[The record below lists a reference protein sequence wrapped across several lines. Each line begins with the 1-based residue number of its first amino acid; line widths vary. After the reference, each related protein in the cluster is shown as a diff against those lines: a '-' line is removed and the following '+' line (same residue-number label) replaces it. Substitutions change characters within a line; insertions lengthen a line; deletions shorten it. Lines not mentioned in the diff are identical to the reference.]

1 MKAAVLHANKDIR
14 FDEIPTPVVEKGTVL
29 VKVVATGICGSDLPR
44 VHDHAAH
51 NYPIILGHE
60 FSGYVAE
67 IGEGVTSVSKDDHVV
82 GIPLVPCME
91 CEDCKNGNYS
101 LCKHY
106 SFVGSRQNGSMAEY
120 VLLPESNVM
129 KIDKSIPF
137 EVAAFFEPS
146 TVAIHALYQADYKD
160 GGTVAVL
167 GGGNIGLFTLQW
179 IKIFGAKKVVVID
192 VDHDRLKDSL
202 DLGADAVVALCD
214 EDYKEQLNALT
225 DNRGFD
231 YVFVSTGSTDA
242 MKLAFEIAG
251 NKAHLCFIGTPTK
264 EMTFS
269 VKEWENMN
277 RKEFYLTGSWMSYS
291 KPFPGKEWEMT
302 DKHFAI
308 GDLKVTDSMIFE
320 QYPLDKTM
328 EAFNLFTIP
337 GKVKGKVQIID
348 K

>member
-308 GDLKVTDSMIFE
+308 GDLKVTDRMIFE

>member
-14 FDEIPTPVVEKGTVL
+14 FDEIPTPAVEKGTVL

-214 EDYKEQLNALT
+214 EDYKDQLNALT

>member
-14 FDEIPTPVVEKGTVL
+14 FDEIPTPQVTEGTVL

-44 VHDHAAH
+44 VHNHGAH

-67 IGEGVTSVSKDDHVV
+67 IGEGVNTVEKGDHVV

-91 CEDCKNGNYS
+91 CVDCKAGNYS

-120 VLLPESNVM
+120 VLLPQTNVM

-137 EVAAFFEPS
+137 ETAAFFEPS

-179 IKIFGAKKVVVID
+179 VKIFGAKKVVVID
-192 VDHDRLKDSL
+192 IDHDRLKDSV

-214 EDYKEQLNALT
+214 EDFKDQLNALT
-225 DNRGFD
+225 DGRGFD

-242 MKLAFEIAG
+242 MKLAFDIAG

-264 EMTFS
+264 EMTFT

-291 KPFPGKEWEMT
+291 KEFPGKEWEMT
-302 DKHFAI
+302 DKHFAK
-308 GDLKVTDSMIFE
+308 GDLKITDSMIFA
-320 QYPLDKTM
+320 QYPLKDTM
-328 EAFNLFTIP
+328 EAFDLFTIP

>member
-51 NYPIILGHE
+51 SYPIILGHE

>member
-14 FDEIPTPVVEKGTVL
+14 FDEIPTPQVEKGTVL

-44 VHDHAAH
+44 VHNNGAH

-67 IGEGVTSVSKDDHVV
+67 VGEGVTSVTKDDHVV
-82 GIPLVPCME
+82 GIPLIPCME
-91 CEDCKNGNYS
+91 CADCKAGNYS

-106 SFVGSRQNGSMAEY
+106 SFVGSRQNGSMAQY

-129 KIDKSIPF
+129 KIDKSIPY

-192 VDHDRLKDSL
+192 VDHDRLKDSVE
-202 DLGADAVVALCD
+202 LGADAVVALCD
-214 EDYKEQLNALT
+214 EDYKDQINALT

-308 GDLKVTDSMIFE
+308 GDLKVTDSMIFA
-320 QYPLDKTM
+320 QYPLEKTM
-328 EAFNLFTIP
+328 EAFDLFTIP

>member
-14 FDEIPTPVVEKGTVL
+14 FDEIPTPVAEKGTVL

-67 IGEGVTSVSKDDHVV
+67 VGEGVTSVSKDDHVV

-202 DLGADAVVALCD
+202 NLGADAVVALCD
-214 EDYKEQLNALT
+214 EDYKDQLNKLT

>member
-146 TVAIHALYQADYKD
+146 TVAIHALYQADYKE

>member
-291 KPFPGKEWEMT
+291 KDFPGKEWKMT

>member
-1 MKAAVLHANKDIR
+1 MKAAVLCANKDVR
-14 FDEIPTPVVEKGTVL
+14 YQEIETPKVEKGTVL

-44 VHDHAAH
+44 VHSNGAH

-67 IGEGVTSVSKDDHVV
+67 VGEGVTSVSKDDHVV

-91 CEDCKNGNYS
+91 CEDCKAGNYS

-120 VLLPESNVM
+120 VLLPEKNVM
-129 KIDKSIPF
+129 KIDKTIPY

-179 IKIFGAKKVVVID
+179 IKIFGCKKVVVID
-192 VDHDRLKDSL
+192 VDHDRLKDSV

-214 EDYKEQLNALT
+214 DDYKAQLDTLT
-225 DNRGFD
+225 EGRGFD

-269 VKEWENMN
+269 VREWENMN

-291 KPFPGKEWEMT
+291 KEFPGKEWEMT

-308 GDLKVTDSMIFE
+308 GDLKVTDSMIFA
-320 QYPLDKTM
+320 QYPLEKTM

>member
-82 GIPLVPCME
+82 GIPLVPCIE

>member
-1 MKAAVLHANKDIR
+1 MKAAVLHANKDVRCI
-14 FDEIPTPVVEKGTVL
+14 EIPTPQVEKDTVL

-44 VHDHAAH
+44 VHDNGAH

-60 FSGYVAE
+60 FAGYVAE
-67 IGEGVTSVSKDDHVV
+67 IGEGVTNVKEGDHVV

-91 CEDCKNGNYS
+91 CEDCKAGNYS

-120 VLLPESNVM
+120 VLLPSTNVM
-129 KIDKSIPF
+129 KIDEKIPY

-146 TVAIHALYQADYKD
+146 TVAIHALYQAEYKD

-192 VDHDRLKDSL
+192 IDHDRLKDSV

-214 EDYKEQLNALT
+214 DDYKDQLNALT

-320 QYPLDKTM
+320 QYPLEKTM

>member
-302 DKHFAI
+302 DNHFAI

>member
-1 MKAAVLHANKDIR
+1 MKAAVLHANKDVR
-14 FDEIPTPVVEKGTVL
+14 YDEIPTPQVENGTVL

-44 VHDHAAH
+44 VHNHGAH

-60 FSGYVAE
+60 FAGYVEE
-67 IGEGVTSVSKDDHVV
+67 IGEGVTTVEKGDHVV

-91 CEDCKNGNYS
+91 CEDCKAGNYS

-120 VLLPESNVM
+120 VLLPQSNVM
-129 KIDKSIPF
+129 KIDKSIPY

-160 GGTVAVL
+160 GGTVAIL

-179 IKIFGAKKVVVID
+179 VKIFGAKKVVVID
-192 VDHDRLKDSL
+192 IDHDRLKDSA

-214 EDYKEQLNALT
+214 EDFKDQLNKLT

-242 MKLAFEIAG
+242 MKLAFDIAG

-264 EMTFS
+264 EMSFT
-269 VKEWENMN
+269 VKEWENMI
-277 RKEFYLTGSWMSYS
+277 
-291 KPFPGKEWEMT
+291 
-302 DKHFAI
+302 FA
-308 GDLKVTDSMIFE
+308 
-320 QYPLDKTM
+320 QYPLKKTM
-328 EAFNLFTIP
+328 EAFDLFTIP
-337 GKVKGKVQIID
+337 NKVKGKVQIID

>member
-14 FDEIPTPVVEKGTVL
+14 FDEIPTPQVTEGTVL

-44 VHDHAAH
+44 VHNNGAH

-60 FSGYVAE
+60 FSGYVQE
-67 IGEGVTSVSKDDHVV
+67 IGEGVTTVEKGDHVV

-91 CEDCKNGNYS
+91 CVDCKAGNYS

-120 VLLPESNVM
+120 VLLPQTNVM

-137 EVAAFFEPS
+137 ETAAFFEPS

-179 IKIFGAKKVVVID
+179 VKIFGAKKVVVID
-192 VDHDRLKDSL
+192 IDHDRLKDSV

-214 EDYKEQLNALT
+214 EDFKDQLNTLT
-225 DNRGFD
+225 DGRGFD

-242 MKLAFEIAG
+242 MKLAFDIAG

-264 EMTFS
+264 EMTFT

-291 KPFPGKEWEMT
+291 KEFPGKEWEMT
-302 DKHFAI
+302 DKHFAK
-308 GDLKVTDSMIFE
+308 GDLKITDSMIFA
-320 QYPLDKTM
+320 QYPLKDTM

>member
-14 FDEIPTPVVEKGTVL
+14 FDDIPTPQVTDGTVL

-44 VHDHAAH
+44 VHNHGAH

-60 FSGYVAE
+60 FSGYVEE
-67 IGEGVTSVSKDDHVV
+67 IGEGVDNVEKGDHVV

-91 CEDCKNGNYS
+91 CVDCQAGNYS

-120 VLLPESNVM
+120 VLLPKSNVM

-137 EVAAFFEPS
+137 ETAAFFEPS
-146 TVAIHALYQADYKD
+146 TVAIHALYQAEYKD

-179 IKIFGAKKVVVID
+179 VKIFGAKKVVVID
-192 VDHDRLKDSL
+192 IDHERLEDSVN
-202 DLGADAVVALCD
+202 LGADAVVALCD
-214 EDYKEQLNALT
+214 EDFKDQLSALT
-225 DNRGFD
+225 DGRGFD

-242 MKLAFEIAG
+242 MKLAFDIAG
-251 NKAHLCFIGTPTK
+251 NKAHLCFIGTPTT
-264 EMTFS
+264 EMTFT

-291 KPFPGKEWEMT
+291 KEFPGKEWEMT
-302 DKHFAI
+302 DKHFAK
-308 GDLKVTDSMIFE
+308 GDLKITDSMIFA
-320 QYPLDKTM
+320 QYPLKDTM

>member
-14 FDEIPTPVVEKGTVL
+14 FDDIPTPQVTDGTVL

-44 VHDHAAH
+44 VHNHGAH

-60 FSGYVAE
+60 FSGYVEE
-67 IGEGVTSVSKDDHVV
+67 IGEGVDNVEKGDHVV

-91 CEDCKNGNYS
+91 CVDCQAGNYS

-120 VLLPESNVM
+120 VLLPKSNVM

-137 EVAAFFEPS
+137 ETAAFFEPS
-146 TVAIHALYQADYKD
+146 TVAIHALYQAEYKD

-179 IKIFGAKKVVVID
+179 VKIFGAKKVVVID
-192 VDHDRLKDSL
+192 IDHERLEDSVN
-202 DLGADAVVALCD
+202 LGADAVVALCD
-214 EDYKEQLNALT
+214 EDFKDQLNALT
-225 DNRGFD
+225 DGRGFD

-242 MKLAFEIAG
+242 MKLAFDIAG
-251 NKAHLCFIGTPTK
+251 NKAHLCFIGTPTT
-264 EMTFS
+264 EMTFTI
-269 VKEWENMN
+269 KEWENMN

-291 KPFPGKEWEMT
+291 KEFPGKEWEMT
-302 DKHFAI
+302 DKHFAK
-308 GDLKVTDSMIFE
+308 GDLKITDSMIFA
-320 QYPLDKTM
+320 QYPLKDTM

>member
-14 FDEIPTPVVEKGTVL
+14 FDEIPTPVAEKGTVL
-29 VKVVATGICGSDLPR
+29 IKVVATGICGSDLPR

-67 IGEGVTSVSKDDHVV
+67 VGEGVTTVSKDDHVV

-129 KIDKSIPF
+129 KIDKSIPY

-202 DLGADAVVALCD
+202 ALGADAVVALCD
-214 EDYKEQLNALT
+214 EDYKDQLAALT
-225 DNRGFD
+225 DGRGFD

-242 MKLAFEIAG
+242 MKLAFDIAG

-328 EAFNLFTIP
+328 EAFNLFTVP

>member
-14 FDEIPTPVVEKGTVL
+14 FDEIPTPQVEKGTVL

-67 IGEGVTSVSKDDHVV
+67 VGEGVTSVSKDDHVV

-91 CEDCKNGNYS
+91 CEDCKAGNYS

-129 KIDKSIPF
+129 KIDKAIPY

-146 TVAIHALYQADYKD
+146 TVAIHALYQTDYKD

-192 VDHDRLKDSL
+192 VDHDRLKDSI
-202 DLGADAVVALCD
+202 DLGADGVVALCD
-214 EDYKEQLNALT
+214 EDYKDQLNSLT

-251 NKAHLCFIGTPTK
+251 KFSINILSVYVYTTKYSFSLFPQCHLIDRKLFHSYNTIILFLQHVNLPLLICVCNSVYNYVLWNKQC
-264 EMTFS
+264 
-269 VKEWENMN
+269 
-277 RKEFYLTGSWMSYS
+277 
-291 KPFPGKEWEMT
+291 
-302 DKHFAI
+302 
-308 GDLKVTDSMIFE
+308 
-320 QYPLDKTM
+320 
-328 EAFNLFTIP
+328 
-337 GKVKGKVQIID
+337 
-348 K
+348 

>member
-14 FDEIPTPVVEKGTVL
+14 FDEIPTPQVTEGTVL

-44 VHDHAAH
+44 VHNNGAH

-60 FSGYVAE
+60 FSGYVQE
-67 IGEGVTSVSKDDHVV
+67 IGEGVTTVEKGDHVV

-91 CEDCKNGNYS
+91 CVDCKAGNYS

-120 VLLPESNVM
+120 VLLPQTNVM

-137 EVAAFFEPS
+137 ETAAFFEPS

-179 IKIFGAKKVVVID
+179 VKIFGAKKVVVID
-192 VDHDRLKDSL
+192 IDHDRLKDSV

-214 EDYKEQLNALT
+214 EDFKDQLNTLT
-225 DNRGFD
+225 DGRGFD

-242 MKLAFEIAG
+242 MKLAFDIAG

-264 EMTFS
+264 EMTFT

-291 KPFPGKEWEMT
+291 KEFPGKEWEMT
-302 DKHFAI
+302 DKHFAK
-308 GDLKVTDSMIFE
+308 GDLKITDSMIFA
-320 QYPLDKTM
+320 QYPLKDTM
-328 EAFNLFTIP
+328 EAFNLFTVP

>member
-1 MKAAVLHANKDIR
+1 MKAAVLHANKNIR
-14 FDEIPTPVVEKGTVL
+14 FDEIPTPQVTEGTVL

-44 VHDHAAH
+44 VHNHGAH

-67 IGEGVTSVSKDDHVV
+67 IGEGVNTVEKGDHVV

-91 CEDCKNGNYS
+91 CVDCKAGNYS

-120 VLLPESNVM
+120 VLLPQTNVM

-137 EVAAFFEPS
+137 ETAAFFEPS

-179 IKIFGAKKVVVID
+179 VKIFGAKKVVVID
-192 VDHDRLKDSL
+192 IDHDRLKDSV

-214 EDYKEQLNALT
+214 EDFKDQLNALT
-225 DNRGFD
+225 DGRGFD

-242 MKLAFEIAG
+242 MKLAFDIAG

-264 EMTFS
+264 EMTFT

-291 KPFPGKEWEMT
+291 KEFPGKEWEMT
-302 DKHFAI
+302 DKHFAK
-308 GDLKVTDSMIFE
+308 GDLKITDSMIFA
-320 QYPLDKTM
+320 QYPLKDTM
-328 EAFNLFTIP
+328 EAFDLFTIP